1 MEILGK
7 NYGVIFFQRNRFCDL
22 DARVFLEMDEPIS
35 KYRDRQGF
43 DTRRDQAFL
52 DGQIYGEHEKTV

>member
-22 DARVFLEMDEPIS
+22 NARVFSEMDEPIS
-35 KYRDRQGF
+35 KYRDGQGF
-43 DTRRDQAFL
+43 DKRRDQAFS
-52 DGQIYGEHEKTV
+52 DGQISGEQEKTV